1 MSNDYISFFI
11 IALII
16 TLFIFIFLKQRKKQL
31 LELERIKKN
40 IYSNEEFEI
49 SHEFFNEYY
58 SNGIALDDKNKK
70 IMFLEYKGL
79 FIIDYKDLIS
89 FQIKMNDSVLNETNR
104 TSQAS
109 GALIGGVLLGP
120 IGFLAGALSGKSKSS
135 KVVNKLS
142 ILCSIVNLD
151 EPLYEIIFYN
161 GKSLNVNSDK
171 IKKAAAFADDWIA
184 KLTIVTK
191 YKN

>member
-1 MSNDYISFFI
+1 MNDLISFSI
-11 IALII
+11 LALAVI
-16 TLFIFIFLKQRKKQL
+16 LFIFIFLKQRKKRL

-89 FQIKMNDSVLNETNR
+89 FQIKMNDSVLNETSR
-104 TSQAS
+104 TSQAG

-142 ILCSIVNLD
+142 ILCTLVNLD

-161 GKSLNVNSDK
+161 GKSLNINNYK
-171 IKKAAAFADDWIA
+171 IKKAVSLVDEWIA

>member
-1 MSNDYISFFI
+1 MNDLTISFSI
-11 IALII
+11 LALAVI
-16 TLFIFIFLKQRKKQL
+16 LLIFIFLKQRKKRL

-49 SHEFFNEYY
+49 SHEFFNKYY

-89 FQIKMNDSVLNETNR
+89 FQIKMNDSVLNETSR
-104 TSQAS
+104 TSQAG

-142 ILCSIVNLD
+142 ILCTLVNLD

-161 GKSLNVNSDK
+161 GKSLNINDYK
-171 IKKAAAFADDWIA
+171 IKKAVELADEWIA